1 MTRFGKYSVNDIQP
15 EEAEHREL
23 VENTQEF
30 LRAVMAEQI
39 PDALLTA
46 AWHEFYRVY
55 DVLIRRFAV
64 ARGVRGADVE
74 DCVQDVWSEISKRLI
89 GFQITSEAGLRSW
102 LFSLVRSR
110 ATDMF
115 RRRARRP
122 LALPG
127 DSLQEGI
134 EPPGRE
140 TDPSTRYE
148 DAWQQAV
155 LQTMVLKLEAE
166 VSELNFEIFRLR
178 SLEGVGVSEAAEKV
192 GVTPNQIRYRHHR
205 TMKKL
210 KAIAS
215 LYLGREFHGIDL
227 GSDDV

>member
-1 MTRFGKYSVNDIQP
+1 MNDRHP

-30 LRAVMAEQI
+30 LHALMTEQV

-46 AWHEFYRVY
+46 AWDEFYRVY
-55 DVLIRRFAV
+55 DVLVWRFVV
-64 ARGVRGADVE
+64 ARGVRGSDVE
-74 DCVQDVWSEISKRLI
+74 DCVQQVWSEVSKRLV
-89 GFQITSEAGLRSW
+89 GFKITSEAGLRSW
-102 LFSLVRSR
+102 LFAVVRSR

-122 LALPG
+122 LALLG
-127 DSLQEGI
+127 DSIQEGF
-134 EPPGRE
+134 EPPDRE
-140 TDPSTRYE
+140 PDPSTRYE
-148 DAWQQAV
+148 DAWQEAV
-155 LQTMVLKLEAE
+155 LQTMVLKLESE

-178 SLEGVGVSEAAEKV
+178 SLEGICVSEAAEIV

-227 GSDDV
+227 GSDEL